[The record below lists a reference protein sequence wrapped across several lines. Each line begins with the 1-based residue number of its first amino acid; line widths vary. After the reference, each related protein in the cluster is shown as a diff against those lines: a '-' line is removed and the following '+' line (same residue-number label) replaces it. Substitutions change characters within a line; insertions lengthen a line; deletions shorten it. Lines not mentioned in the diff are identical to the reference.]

1 MCPFMN
7 NRYDA
12 MWLAAYALSLLLLS
26 CIPWISVAQRVPFY
40 NLNIEDGLIQS
51 QPDCMV
57 QDRYGHL
64 WIGTLGGLSRYD
76 GHSFT
81 NYTVRDG
88 LTSNAIRALAADS
101 TGNIWIGSTAGVT
114 RFSGREMQHFTFS
127 TSDNPGANTVNTIR
141 MAEDGTA
148 WCIAAG
154 KIYSIKDGKSAAF
167 NLPDS
172 IMVTSLLPDRN
183 GVWLATA
190 AGRILWIEKNSR
202 KERALE
208 KKGGSIPYIT
218 RLYKDRG
225 GRIWVLTNSGLYYI
239 TEDAVAEYKVAGY
252 SLSVFPALLSMTEDD
267 RNYYWI
273 GTSSGVLRFRDSSFQ
288 YYNKWNG
295 LSNNNF
301 PELLTDTEGNVWL
314 ASDGQGV
321 FRFSGALFTGLDES
335 MGLPSAQVTSVSADK
350 AGRVYLGTYDA
361 GLYEYY
367 DRTIRNI
374 PFPNRMMPAITAL
387 AVRNGN
393 ELWIGTRGIGLW
405 RYDHRGLK
413 PVMLPGSRSLT
424 GTVLALYADNKNHLW
439 VGYANSAAVL
449 EQDTFMQLPLEA
461 VTAKSFILVGRD
473 SLLIATSA
481 GIKMYDGNGVHPF
494 ITNTAV
500 DNALPQCFTLRGREL
515 WIGTSDNGIISYDL
529 DTRRVATYGQQNGLR
544 SDFIYNIIVGDDG
557 DIWAGTGFGIHRISF
572 KDSMPVIYSY
582 GKEQGVT
589 GMESNHNAVHKMP
602 DGSIWF
608 GTTNGALHYNPVS
621 KLTNAAP
628 VSIVMQSVKV
638 FGEHISDT
646 SYYDSTDAWYSVPYH
661 LRLPY
666 RQNNVTFNFHAISLS
681 GHDQLRY
688 RYMMNGLEA
697 PWSNWSPVSSVTYS
711 ALPPGKYDFI
721 VQCIAGNDETIRE
734 LHYTFEIIA
743 PFHKTNL
750 FTLLVLAGFM
760 LLGIILQYAANK
772 RKQNRQR
779 FLEKLRR
786 EEQDKVRERTAED
799 FHDEVGNRLTR
810 INVLANI
817 LKTKIGNPAPDLF
830 RIIEQIQDNTAQ
842 LYSGTRDILWSL
854 QPSNGNLY
862 EILHRIRDVGVE
874 LFQDTDIEFSFT
886 GTDERM
892 KQNRLPLDIS
902 RNLTMI
908 FKEAL
913 NNCLKYADATQVNL
927 EVLLKDKDVLQ
938 LKLSDNGKGF
948 DIHGVRKGHG
958 ISNMQVRA
966 ERIHGR
972 LYIDAVPGT
981 GSIIT
986 LTFRLPSD
994 SGKKYRHT
1002 RDKKHRNDSEL

>member
-1 MCPFMN
+1 MRLRKYM
-7 NRYDA
+7 
-12 MWLAAYALSLLLLS
+12 LSLILV
-26 CIPWISVAQRVPFY
+26 CTIPYTGIAQRVPFY

-51 QPDCMV
+51 QPDCIV
-57 QDRYGHL
+57 QDMYGHL

-88 LTSNAIRALAADS
+88 LTSNAIRALATDPR
-101 TGNIWIGSTAGVT
+101 GNLWIGSTAGVT

-127 TSDNPGANTVNTIR
+127 TSDNPGANNVTTIR

-154 KIYSIKDGKSAAF
+154 KVYSIKGGKSAAF

-172 IMVTSLLPDRN
+172 IMVTSLLPDDD
-183 GVWLATA
+183 GIWLATA
-190 AGRILWIEKNSR
+190 AGRILWFEKSSG
-202 KERALE
+202 KEHTL
-208 KKGGSIPYIT
+208 KSKGGDAPYIT
-218 RLYKDRG
+218 RLYKDRS
-225 GRIWVLTNSGLYYI
+225 GRIWVLTAAGLYYI
-239 TEDAVAEYKVAGY
+239 DGDTVAEYKVAGY
-252 SLSVFPALLSMTEDD
+252 SLDVFPTLLSMTEDD

-273 GTSSGVLRFRDSSFQ
+273 GTGSGVLRFRDSSFQ

-301 PELLTDTEGNVWL
+301 PDLFTDSEGNVWL
-314 ASDGQGV
+314 ASDGQGI
-321 FRFSGALFTGLDES
+321 FRFSGALFSGLDES
-335 MGLPSAQVTSVSADK
+335 MGLPSGQITSVSADK
-350 AGRVYLGTYDA
+350 SGRVYLGTYDA
-361 GLYEYY
+361 GLYEYHN
-367 DRTIRNI
+367 RTIRSI
-374 PFPNRMMPAITAL
+374 PFPDRIRPAITAL
-387 AVRNGN
+387 TLRNGH
-393 ELWIGTRGIGLW
+393 ELWIGTRGAGLW

-413 PVMLPGSRSLT
+413 PVALPGSRSVA
-424 GTVLALYADNKNHLW
+424 GTVFALYTDNKNRLW
-439 VGYANSAAVL
+439 VGYGNSAAVY
-449 EQDTFMQLPLEA
+449 ERDTFLQLPLPMQS
-461 VTAKSFILVGRD
+461 AKSFILIGED
-473 SLLIATSA
+473 SMLIATNA
-481 GIKMYDGNGVHPF
+481 GIKMYNGNGVYPF
-494 ITNTAV
+494 VTNTAV
-500 DNALPQCFTLRGREL
+500 DNALPQCFTMRGREL
-515 WIGTSDNGIISYDL
+515 WIGTSDNGIITYNL
-529 DTRRVATYGQQNGLR
+529 DTREVTTYDQEHGLR
-544 SDFIYNIIVGDDG
+544 SDFIYNIITDDEGDV
-557 DIWAGTGFGIHRISF
+557 WAGTGFGIHRISF
-572 KDSMPVIYSY
+572 KDSTPVIYSY

-608 GTTNGALHYNPVS
+608 GTTNGALHYNPAS
-621 KLTNAAP
+621 KLTNAVP

-638 FGEHISDT
+638 FGEQIT
-646 SYYDSTDAWYSVPYH
+646 NESYYDSADAWYPVPYH

-666 RQNNVTFNFHAISLS
+666 RQNNITFNFHAISLS

-688 RYMMNGLEA
+688 RYIMNGLEA

-711 ALPPGKYDFI
+711 ALPPGKYDFVI
-721 VQCIAGNDETIRE
+721 QCMAGNDETVRE
-734 LHYTFEIIA
+734 LHYPFEIIA

-772 RKQNRQR
+772 RKQNRQKL
-779 FLEKLRR
+779 LEKLRR

-799 FHDEVGNRLTR
+799 FHDEVGNKLTR

-817 LKTKIGNPAPDLF
+817 LKTKIGSTAPDLF
-830 RIIEQIQDNTAQ
+830 RIIEQIQDNTTQ

-874 LFQDTDIEFSFT
+874 LFQDTDIEFSFS

-902 RNLTMI
+902 RNLIMI

-913 NNCLKYADATQVNL
+913 NNCLKYADATQVSM
-927 EVLLKDKDVLQ
+927 EVSLKEKDILQ
-938 LKLSDNGKGF
+938 LKLSDNGTGF
-948 DIHGVRKGHG
+948 DIHSVRKGHG

-966 ERIHGR
+966 ERIRGR
-972 LYIDAVPGT
+972 LYIDAAPGT
-981 GSIIT
+981 GTIIT
-986 LTFRLPSD
+986 LTFRLPAG
-994 SGKKYRHT
+994 SGKKYRLR
-1002 RDKKHRNDSEL
+1002 RDIKYGNDSEL